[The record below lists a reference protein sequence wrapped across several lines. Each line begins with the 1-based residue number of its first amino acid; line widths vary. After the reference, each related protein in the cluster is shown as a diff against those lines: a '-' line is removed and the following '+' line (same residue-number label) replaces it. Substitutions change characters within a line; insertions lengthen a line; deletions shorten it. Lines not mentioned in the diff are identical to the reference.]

1 MKRFSFAITVSALLL
16 AGIFTFSTLRADSS
30 FAVSS
35 LLITALLGVIELSL
49 SFDNAV
55 INARVL
61 RTMAPKWQR
70 RFLTWGIFIAVV
82 GVRLL
87 LPIAIVALVAQL
99 GFGRVLDLAFAHPE
113 QYAAQ
118 LNRAHVPIS
127 AFGGAFLLLVAFD
140 FLMDEGKERHWL
152 GPIERPLARAGALA
166 NAPLLTVLIVLLVA
180 TYLLVPRDEQLTAL
194 TAGLLGVVLQT
205 LLGGLSA
212 LTLDEE
218 GGEVSLTGVARG
230 GALAFLYLELLDAS
244 FSLDGV
250 IGAFA
255 ITRDVV
261 VIAAGLAIGAL
272 FVRSLTLFMVDQ
284 GTLESLVF
292 LEHGAHYAIG
302 ALALIMLASMS
313 PALEIPE
320 VVTGL
325 VGVTF
330 IGLAALSSRRYQRV
344 IEG

>member
-16 AGIFTFSTLRADSS
+16 AGIFTFSTLRADLS

-35 LLITALLGVIELSL
+35 LLITALLGVMELSL

-140 FLMDEGKERHWL
+140 FLMDEGKRHWL

-330 IGLAALSSRRYQRV
+330 IGLAALSSRRYQRAV
-344 IEG
+344 ET